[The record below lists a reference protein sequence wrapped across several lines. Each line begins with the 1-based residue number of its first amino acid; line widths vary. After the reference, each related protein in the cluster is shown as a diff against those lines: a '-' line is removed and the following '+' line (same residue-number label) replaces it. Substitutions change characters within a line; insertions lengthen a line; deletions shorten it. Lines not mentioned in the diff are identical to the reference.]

1 MQMNDSH
8 LMLLEFFPCSTDIF
22 KDVAIADGL
31 SIVLKDMNKTQSGF
45 KYVYSKNGNKIE
57 IDADC
62 PGDTLFSLNPRD
74 VEITKKNLTQLFQS
88 MPVYMIR
95 YYRKSCLALKAI
107 LLKRILHLLG
117 NITMAIISI

>member
-1 MQMNDSH
+1 MQTVQEIRYS
-8 LMLLEFFPCSTDIF
+8 LLIHVMSR
-22 KDVAIADGL
+22 L
-31 SIVLKDMNKTQSGF
+31 Q
-45 KYVYSKNGNKIE
+45 
-57 IDADC
+57 
-62 PGDTLFSLNPRD
+62 
-74 VEITKKNLTQLFQS
+74 KNLTQLFQS